1 MQSEKMYKER
11 FRAWKWSKYLP
22 KETAAWMMNK
32 IKERQPRRT
41 EFQYGNQTWTE
52 ERVKRTY
59 DRMNV
64 DETQLDQALGESRD
78 SLASS

>member
-1 MQSEKMYKER
+1 MRSEKMYKER

-22 KETAAWMMNK
+22 KDTASWMMNK
-32 IKERQPRRT
+32 TKERQPRRT

-59 DRMNV
+59 DRKNV